1 MKLERIKYPDIL
13 RIAAIFFVIL
23 AHITSVGLRDYAVG
37 SVVWIWSGIF
47 NSISHWAVPVF
58 FMISGMFFLN
68 PAKSFNIEKFYKKNI
83 GRIVLCIVVWGF
95 FYSLLDQYIYGTI
108 SAKSIIIAVY
118 GIITGN
124 TGYHLWF
131 LYTLLVM
138 YIATPALR
146 IFTAHA
152 TKNQL
157 DYALIVWFILSI
169 AIGQVNTLAQELW
182 GINNMLP
189 YSAIIITGYGGYYL
203 LGYRLK
209 VYPLSDRAL
218 RLTCACA
225 AVMIVIMSLASVL
238 VSVKHDTWISGI
250 SAQLGIGQCVMA
262 TAVFSL
268 AQKTKVKSGIV
279 SLLGQQVFGIY
290 LVHVFFVSLLFR
302 IYDLK
307 LDAFCPPLLILG
319 YSVAIYAL
327 SLLVSWI
334 LTKIPG
340 IKNIV

>member
-1 MKLERIKYPDIL
+1 
-13 RIAAIFFVIL
+13 
-23 AHITSVGLRDYAVG
+23 
-37 SVVWIWSGIF
+37 
-47 NSISHWAVPVF
+47 
-58 FMISGMFFLN
+58 
-68 PAKSFNIEKFYKKNI
+68 
-83 GRIVLCIVVWGF
+83 
-95 FYSLLDQYIYGTI
+95 
-108 SAKSIIIAVY
+108 
-118 GIITGN
+118 
-124 TGYHLWF
+124 
-131 LYTLLVM
+131 
-138 YIATPALR
+138 
-146 IFTAHA
+146 
-152 TKNQL
+152 
-157 DYALIVWFILSI
+157 
-169 AIGQVNTLAQELW
+169 
-182 GINNMLP
+182 
-189 YSAIIITGYGGYYL
+189 
-203 LGYRLK
+203 
-209 VYPLSDRAL
+209 
-218 RLTCACA
+218 
-225 AVMIVIMSLASVL
+225 MIVIMSLASVL